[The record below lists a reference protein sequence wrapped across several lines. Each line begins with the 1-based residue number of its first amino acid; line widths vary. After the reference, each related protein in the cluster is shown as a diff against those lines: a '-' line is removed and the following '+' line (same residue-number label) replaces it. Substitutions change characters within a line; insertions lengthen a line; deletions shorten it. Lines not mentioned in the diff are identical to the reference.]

1 MTKSEIDA
9 FIAAS
14 QYGSLSEAATQ
25 IFVTQPALT
34 RRIQNLERE
43 LGYDLFMRGKGKRGI
58 TLTPQGQAFLPVAR
72 RWNNVYRDAYALQGM
87 DSRPAFR
94 ISSIGSV
101 SRFLLPE
108 IFREF
113 TQDNVPY
120 HLNFHLCHSTEG
132 YTLIENGFSDVV
144 LMDYVRPRSTDS
156 RTVVSIP
163 VYSVPFVLLGG
174 DAWKDVKTVSVDSLD
189 PSRELSLPWN
199 LAFDSWHEKVFGMAR
214 RPFAFFD
221 DVSVIPDIVR
231 DDLFVFVPLSEGLRL
246 TALSKHLHMIDLK
259 DGPPDEVI
267 HCLMSVR
274 MQEHPVILQFL
285 DAIARRCEASQ
296 GIHCLLPQAAE

>member
-1 MTKSEIDA
+1 MTKAEIDA
-9 FIAAS
+9 FIAVA
-14 QYGSLSEAATQ
+14 QYGSISEAAMQ

-43 LGYDLFMRGKGKRGI
+43 LGYDLLVRGKGKRGI
-58 TLTPQGQAFLPVAR
+58 SLTPQGRAFLPVAR
-72 RWNNVYRDAYALQGM
+72 RWNDVYRDAYALQGM

-108 IFREF
+108 IFREL
-113 TQDNVPY
+113 TRDNVPY

-144 LMDYVRPRSTDS
+144 LMDYVQSHSTESRS
-156 RTVVSIP
+156 VVSIP

-174 DAWKDVKTVSVDSLD
+174 DAWKGAEPVSVSSLD
-189 PSRELSLPWN
+189 PARELSLPWN
-199 LAFDSWHEKVFGMAR
+199 LAFDSWHEHVFGSAI

-246 TALSKHLHMIDLK
+246 TALSEHLHMIGLK

-267 HCLMSVR
+267 HCLMSAR
-274 MQEHPVILQFL
+274 MQDHPVILQFL
-285 DAIARRCEASQ
+285 DAIARRCEASP
-296 GIHCLLPQAAE
+296 GICCLLKQAAG